1 MTKDTPP
8 ENVKKRGRPRI
19 YASAAERQ
27 RAYRQRLRA
36 QGLRVQA
43 RVVPALDGDGPSQS
57 SIIDLSACR
66 HWCPPLPRTADHTA
80 SGDPIEPIR

>member
-27 RAYRQRLRA
+27 RAYRARRLAERREPA
-36 QGLRVQA
+36 PLRS
-43 RVVPALDGDGPSQS
+43 R
-57 SIIDLSACR
+57 IIDLSACR
-66 HWCPPLPRTADHTA
+66 LW
-80 SGDPIEPIR
+80 